1 MRQATIKLPSP
12 QLKGEVSLEEAIA
25 KRRSV
30 RRYRQEPL
38 DLCQLSQ
45 ILWAAQGLT
54 GTTGSRAA
62 PSAGATYPLEILVLV
77 GRQGVIAGKATQT
90 SEVLPAGL
98 YRYEAKSHS
107 LGLHKP
113 ADLRPHLAR
122 AALNQEFLL
131 EAPVD
136 IVICALYHRTC
147 HRYGQ
152 RGERYVHIEAGHVA
166 ENIHLQAVALG
177 LATVEVGAFHDEEVR
192 KTLGVEEE
200 VKPLYIMPL
209 GKAV

>member
-54 GTTGSRAA
+54 GTRGSRAA

-77 GRQGVIAGKATQT
+77 GRQGVIAGKATHT
-90 SEVLPAGL
+90 PEVLPAGL
-98 YRYEAKSHS
+98 YRYEANSHS
-107 LGLHKP
+107 LSLHKP

-177 LATVEVGAFHDEEVR
+177 LATVEVGAFHDEDVR